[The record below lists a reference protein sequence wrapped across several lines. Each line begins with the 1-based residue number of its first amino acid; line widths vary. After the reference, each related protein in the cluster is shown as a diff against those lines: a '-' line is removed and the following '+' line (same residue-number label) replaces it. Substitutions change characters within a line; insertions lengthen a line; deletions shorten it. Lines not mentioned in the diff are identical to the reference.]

1 MCQSS
6 RMSWPRRYSLSRR
19 SWRSVP
25 VILLRPRAPRGDTVT
40 ISGHINE
47 APDLFAEQY
56 PFPLV
61 AEGDLG
67 ERVLLGEEVGRFVD
81 VPGDRDRVAA
91 RRPRPQQ
98 DDRHRPPG
106 PPRERV

>member
-1 MCQSS
+1 
-6 RMSWPRRYSLSRR
+6 MSWPRRYSLSRR

-25 VILLRPRAPRGDTVT
+25 VILLRPLAPRGDTVT

-61 AEGDLG
+61 AEGDL
-67 ERVLLGEEVGRFVD
+67 VALLTVGGYCQAAASRHCLRPQAAAVYL
-81 VPGDRDRVAA
+81 RDRL
-91 RRPRPQQ
+91 
-98 DDRHRPPG
+98 PG
-106 PPRERV
+106 